1 MNIFTKLVSLL
12 KSETEMVP
20 NPMDDSARVTY
31 GGLHVSKELDNFL
44 REELVT
50 GINIQPSLFWKSL
63 ESILDTFGPKNIE
76 LLAKRDSLQEQIDN
90 WHIQRKDQDHNA
102 AEYKSFLKEIGYLLE
117 EGDDFSIETSD
128 VDPEIK
134 TIAGPQLVVPVMN
147 ARFALNAA
155 NARWGSL
162 YDALYGTNVISEE
175 DGAERVGGYNPARGS
190 KVIAFAKNFL
200 NETVPLKSGAYE
212 DAISFMIL
220 GESLQVVLSDGT
232 RTELKDTN
240 QYIGFSGD
248 NNNPSGIL
256 LKNNNL
262 HLEIQ
267 IDKDHNIGID
277 DLAGIK
283 DVLVESAITTIQDC
297 EDSVAAVDAAD
308 KVIVYRNW
316 LGLMKGDL
324 KETFMKG
331 ESEMTRSLNPD
342 RTYTSKDNKE
352 LTLPGRSLMLVRNV
366 GHLMTNP
373 AVLDKNG
380 NEIPEGILDAMFTIC
395 ISKHDLEKTG
405 NYSNS
410 RKGSIYIVKP
420 KMHGPKEVKFTCD
433 LFAAVEKEL
442 SIKPLS
448 VKVGIMD
455 EERRTTVNLKECIRI
470 AKNRVIFINTGFLDR
485 TGDEIHT
492 SMEAGP
498 MVPKA
503 EMKQQPWI
511 SAYEDWNVDTGLQT
525 GFKGKAQIGKGMWA
539 MPDEMLE
546 MYNTKAMHPKAGAN
560 CAWVPSPTAASLH
573 VIHYHQILVS
583 GEQESIASRAKANLD
598 DILTI
603 PVMTNPEILST
614 EDIQKELDNNA
625 QGILG
630 YVVRWIDNGVG
641 CSKVPDINNVGL
653 MEDRATCRI
662 SSQHIA
668 NWLHHE
674 LCSEEQVL
682 ETMKKMAI
690 IVDEQNSGDSSY
702 QNMSP
707 NYDGVAFAAA
717 CALAIEGRTQ
727 PSGYTE
733 PILHSKRLDFKQ

>member
-20 NPMDDSARVTY
+20 NPIDDSARVKY
-31 GGLHVSKELDNFL
+31 GSLHVSKQLDTFL
-44 REELVT
+44 REEVVN

-76 LLAKRDSLQEQIDN
+76 LLAKRESLQKQIDN
-90 WHIQRKDQDHNA
+90 WHLERKGQEHNA
-102 AEYKSFLKEIGYLLE
+102 LEYKNFLKEIGYLLE

-134 TIAGPQLVVPVMN
+134 TIAGPQLVVPVSN

-162 YDALYGTNVISEE
+162 YDALYGTDVISEE
-175 DGAERVGGYNPARGS
+175 DGAERVGGYNPERGN

-200 NETVPLKSGAYE
+200 NETVPLKDGSYE

-220 GESLQVVLSDGT
+220 GESLQVELSDGT
-232 RTELKDTN
+232 RSELKNTN
-240 QYIGFSGD
+240 QYIGFAGD
-248 NNNPSGIL
+248 ISNPTGIL

-267 IDKDHNIGID
+267 IDKDHNIGMED
-277 DLAGIK
+277 PAGIK

-308 KVIVYRNW
+308 KVVVYRNW

-324 KETFMKG
+324 KETFIKG
-331 ESEMTRSLNPD
+331 GSEMTRSLNSD
-342 RTYTSKDNKE
+342 RSYTSKDNKK
-352 LTLPGRSLMLVRNV
+352 LNLPGRSLMLVRNV

-395 ISKHDLEKTG
+395 ISKHDLERSG
-405 NYSNS
+405 DYSNS

-470 AKNRVIFINTGFLDR
+470 AKDRVIFINTGFLDR

-498 MVPKA
+498 MIPKA

-546 MYNTKAMHPKAGAN
+546 MYNTKAMHPSAGAN

-583 GEQESIASRAKANLD
+583 SEQESIASRPKASLD

-603 PVMTNPEILST
+603 PVMSDPGTLSA
-614 EDIQKELDNNA
+614 EDIQTELDNNV

-630 YVVRWIDNGVG
+630 YVVRWIDSGVG

-668 NWLHHE
+668 NWLHHD
-674 LCSEEQVL
+674 LCSKDQVI
-682 ETMKKMAI
+682 ETMKKMAV
-690 IVDEQNSGDSSY
+690 IVDEQNASDSTY
-702 QNMSP
+702 KNMAPSF
-707 NYDGVAFAAA
+707 DGAAFIAA
-717 CALAIEGRTQ
+717 CDLAVEGRTQ

-733 PILHSKRLDFKQ
+733 PILHSKRLEFKA